1 MSKRENSYSLH
12 HVIPRSRAGAT
23 NEENLLELRNTT
35 HRAIHTLFA
44 NQLLAEQLITTV
56 NLSEKALRP
65 EIRAWLLETLTA
77 HDPEDLDFRYKDKT
91 HFLYAGMDKNL
102 VSKVVCRYN
111 QNKKADFQALI
122 PFP

>member
-1 MSKRENSYSLH
+1 MSRKENSYSTH
-12 HVIPRSRAGAT
+12 HIIPRSRLGA
-23 NEENLLELRNTT
+23 NDENNLEELRVTT

-77 HDPEDLDFRYKDKT
+77 HDPEDLDFRYKDNT
-91 HFLYAGMDKNL
+91 HF
-102 VSKVVCRYN
+102 
-111 QNKKADFQALI
+111 
-122 PFP
+122 

>member
-1 MSKRENSYSLH
+1 MSKNKYSIH
-12 HVIPRSRAGAT
+12 HIVPRSREWT
-23 NEENLLELRNTT
+23 NYDENLLELRDTT

-77 HDPEDLDFRYKDKT
+77 HDPEDLDFRYKDNT
-91 HFLYAGMDKNL
+91 HF
-102 VSKVVCRYN
+102 
-111 QNKKADFQALI
+111 
-122 PFP
+122 